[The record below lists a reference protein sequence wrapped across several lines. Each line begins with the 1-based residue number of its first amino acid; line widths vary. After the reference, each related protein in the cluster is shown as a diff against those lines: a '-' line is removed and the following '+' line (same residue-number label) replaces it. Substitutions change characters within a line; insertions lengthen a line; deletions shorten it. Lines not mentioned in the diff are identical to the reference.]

1 MKDRD
6 NHTHRTGISLVL
18 QPRPQARE
26 LGVDAL
32 IRYIRILAKTTE
44 NIGASLDYNETLV
57 KPDGIQ
63 ACLVIEYE
71 RTRAPG
77 RNRDRSY
84 RCFRDEAQ
92 AGAYLEGK
100 LNLICSVAD
109 AMGVDIVQWG
119 TYHETL

>member
-6 NHTHRTGISLVL
+6 NHTHRTGVSLVL
-18 QPRPQARE
+18 QPRPRTQE

-44 NIGASLDYNETLV
+44 NIGACLDYNELTLTATGV
-57 KPDGIQ
+57 D
-63 ACLVIEYE
+63 AYLVVEYE

-84 RCFRDEAQ
+84 RCFRDDAQ
-92 AGAYLEGK
+92 ASAYLEGK